1 MFTQGD
7 KRGEG
12 QYVRMVDGEGK
23 RGGVV
28 LLLNDW
34 SDRGKLKDLLKGGGD
49 VFVIFC

>member
-7 KRGEG
+7 KGGG

-23 RGGVV
+23 RGVV

-34 SDRGKLKDLLKGGGD
+34 SDRGKLKDLLKGRGGGM
-49 VFVIFC
+49 FS